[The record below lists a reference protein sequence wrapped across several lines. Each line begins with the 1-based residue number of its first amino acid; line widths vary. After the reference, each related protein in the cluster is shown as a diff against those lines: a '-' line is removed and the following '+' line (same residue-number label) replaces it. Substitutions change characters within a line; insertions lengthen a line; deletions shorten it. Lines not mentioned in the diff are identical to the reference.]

1 MIKIARLESLGETAI
16 GNFRLSSM
24 LEAQGKQLLALAE
37 AVSELEAARA
47 SNPPDGEKNGDTA
60 FILDGNVHEALASP
74 RIPLPDV
81 ALLAWREY
89 QARRTRDA
97 IFDDPE
103 LFGEP
108 AWDILLDLA
117 SAERNGALISVTS
130 ACIGSCVPPTT
141 ALRWLTVLERKGLVQ
156 REEDAHDKRR
166 AYVRLT
172 KAGAAKLKE
181 YFAATRGS

>member
-1 MIKIARLESLGETAI
+1 MIKTAKLYRLGETAA
-16 GNFRLSSM
+16 GNHRLSSM
-24 LEAQGKQLLALAE
+24 LEAQGRQLLALAE
-37 AVSELEAARA
+37 AVNELEAARTSDLPENDKSEDPA
-47 SNPPDGEKNGDTA
+47 L
-60 FILDGNVHEALASP
+60 ILDGHVHEALASP